1 MFRNAI
7 TVFRVYGID
16 IRLDP
21 SWFIVAGLFAWSLS
35 VQYFPGILPGQS
47 QLMYISLGVTAML
60 LFFASL
66 LLHELAHS
74 VVAIGFGLK
83 IENITLF
90 IFGGVAGLKQEP
102 ESAREEFLIA
112 IAGPLMSFL
121 LGGAGLLI
129 GGLLGGLGSIPAA
142 ALFAYLGTINLVL
155 AIFNLVPAFPMD
167 GGRVLRAAI
176 WYFKKDR
183 VLATT
188 VAARGGTMMGYG
200 FMALGA
206 LSFFNGGGVSGIWLV
221 FIGFFVVGTSRAAY
235 QQQVIEA
242 GLKGHRVAEVMTPA
256 PVVVDPAI
264 PLSELVQDVMLAHNV
279 GFVPVVR
286 DGALLGYI
294 DRHILHGV
302 DKDKWPV
309 TMVADVYEHR
319 TRDNTVSPDYP
330 TEKLVQQMTGNGAN
344 KFLVAEGDRLV
355 GVVSIN
361 DILGFIQLSQELV

>member
-1 MFRNAI
+1 MFKNAI

-47 QLMYISLGVTAML
+47 QLLYVTLGVTAML
-60 LFFASL
+60 LFFGSL

-83 IENITLF
+83 IESITLF
-90 IFGGVAGLKQEP
+90 IFGGVAGLKDEP
-102 ESAREEFLIA
+102 DSARHEFLIA
-112 IAGPLMSFL
+112 IAGPLMSFALGGIGLL
-121 LGGAGLLI
+121 LGGF
-129 GGLLGGLGSIPAA
+129 LGGAGSIPAA

-176 WYFKKDR
+176 WHFRKDR
-183 VLATT
+183 VQATT
-188 VAARGGTMMGYG
+188 VAARTGTMLGYG

-256 PVVVDPAI
+256 PVSVDPAVT
-264 PLSELVQDVMLAHNV
+264 LEDLVQDVMLARNV

-286 DGALLGYI
+286 DGQLLGYI

-302 DKDKWPV
+302 EKDKWAV
-309 TMVADVYEHR
+309 TMVADVYER
-319 TRDNTVSPDYP
+319 ATPENTVPPDFP
-330 TEKLVQQMTGNGAN
+330 TVELVQKMTAGAPN
-344 KFLVAEGDRLV
+344 KFLVAEDGRLR
-355 GVVSIN
+355 GVISIN
-361 DILGFIQLSQELV
+361 DVMSFVALSQELA